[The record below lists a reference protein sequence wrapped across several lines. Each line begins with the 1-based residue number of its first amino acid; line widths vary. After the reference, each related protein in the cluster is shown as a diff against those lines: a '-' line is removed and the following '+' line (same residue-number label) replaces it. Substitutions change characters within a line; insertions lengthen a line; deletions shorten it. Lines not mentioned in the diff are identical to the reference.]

1 MQQLQFLI
9 LLNCCMQLQLA
20 ELTAAHPET
29 IRSALNGLNN
39 LQNLDTKRTNPI
51 TSTTC
56 EF

>member
-29 IRSALNGLNN
+29 IRSALNGVNN